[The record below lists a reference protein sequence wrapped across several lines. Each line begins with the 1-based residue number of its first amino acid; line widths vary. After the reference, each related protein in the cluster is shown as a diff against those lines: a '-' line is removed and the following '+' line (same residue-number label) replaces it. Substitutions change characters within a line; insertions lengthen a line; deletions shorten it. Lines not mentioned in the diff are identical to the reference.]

1 MARRGLLY
9 AVAIVVAA
17 CGFLALENGPTV
29 APRART
35 ANDVVSVASA
45 PHHQATIAT
54 PVARLTRAHWPTAAG
69 AFLAA
74 AIGAALAAWAVLRP
88 RRRIATRR
96 GEQFYVRRRGPPLH
110 LATV

>member
-17 CGFLALENGPTV
+17 CGFLALENGPTA

-35 ANDVVSVASA
+35 VNDVISVGSA
-45 PHHQATIAT
+45 PNHEATIAT
-54 PVARLTRAHWPTAAG
+54 PAARITRAHRPTAAG
-69 AFLAA
+69 AFLAV
-74 AIGAALAAWAVLRP
+74 AIGAALAAWAVLHP
-88 RRRIATRR
+88 RRSIATRR
-96 GEQFYVRRRGPPLH
+96 VEQFYVRRRGPPLH